1 MSICFEDARSLILEN
16 VPTLGVERVPLLD
29 SCGRVLG
36 EDVIAPWP
44 MPLCDNSAM
53 DGFAVRAADCK
64 EGVTLRISGYIPAG
78 GRPEPP
84 VEPGCAVKIM
94 TGAPIPP
101 QCDAVVPFEETE
113 ESSDSVRLTAPVA
126 LRQHIRFH
134 GEDVSS
140 GDVII
145 PAATVLRPPEISM
158 LASMGMVMVPV
169 HRRPRVAI
177 LSTGDELI
185 ELGQPP
191 AEGKIINSNSFSLAA
206 AVRECGGEP
215 VMLGIALD
223 TPEDHRRKLTEGLNC
238 DALITSAGVSSGD
251 RDFVRDVL
259 ADLGARQMFWKVA
272 IKPGGPTAFSLKDR
286 IPVFS
291 LPGNPVSTMIT
302 FEQFVRPGLLRM
314 MGHQRVV
321 RPFVKGVLKEDTR
334 KKTGKVS
341 FIRVRVTIE
350 DGRYTA
356 STAGDQHT
364 GILRTMVCANGLAVL
379 PREATFLPAGTEVDL
394 QILRDEVTMLRLYS

>member
-16 VPTLGVERVPLLD
+16 VPTLGVERVLLLD

-334 KKTGKVS
+334 KKPGKVS

>member
-1 MSICFEDARSLILEN
+1 
-16 VPTLGVERVPLLD
+16 
-29 SCGRVLG
+29 
-36 EDVIAPWP
+36 
-44 MPLCDNSAM
+44 
-53 DGFAVRAADCK
+53 
-64 EGVTLRISGYIPAG
+64 
-78 GRPEPP
+78 
-84 VEPGCAVKIM
+84 
-94 TGAPIPP
+94 
-101 QCDAVVPFEETE
+101 
-113 ESSDSVRLTAPVA
+113 
-126 LRQHIRFH
+126 
-134 GEDVSS
+134 
-140 GDVII
+140 
-145 PAATVLRPPEISM
+145 
-158 LASMGMVMVPV
+158 MGMVMVAV

-223 TPEDHRRKLTEGLNC
+223 TPEDHRRKLTEGLSC
-238 DALITSAGVSSGD
+238 DALITSAGVSAGD

-259 ADLGARQMFWKVA
+259 ADLGARQLFWKVA
-272 IKPGGPTAFSLKDR
+272 IKPGGPTAFSLKGQTP
-286 IPVFS
+286 IFS

-302 FEQFVRPGLLRM
+302 FEQFVRPALLRM

-321 RPFVKGVLKEDTR
+321 RPFVKGVLKEDT
-334 KKTGKVS
+334 KKKPGKVN

-394 QILRDEVTMLRLYS
+394 QILRDEVTMLP